1 MVNYRIFTA
10 KEFTTGQ
17 SGSLDRAWG
26 IMVNTPICNGTL
38 YLEGMNG
45 SSHTT
50 MSLAYLPK
58 NTPTPVYPANILEF
72 SQSVAEAALGSG
84 SVNYV
89 RGQYSVKVDSGSV
102 YLLA

>member
-10 KEFTTGQ
+10 KEYTTGQ

-26 IMVNTPICNGTL
+26 IMVNTPICTGTL

-58 NTPTPVYPANILEF
+58 NTPIPIYPANILNY
-72 SQSVAEAALGSG
+72 SSSVAQQAAGEAGVATTM
-84 SVNYV
+84 
-89 RGQYSVKVDSGSV
+89 YSVQVTSGSV